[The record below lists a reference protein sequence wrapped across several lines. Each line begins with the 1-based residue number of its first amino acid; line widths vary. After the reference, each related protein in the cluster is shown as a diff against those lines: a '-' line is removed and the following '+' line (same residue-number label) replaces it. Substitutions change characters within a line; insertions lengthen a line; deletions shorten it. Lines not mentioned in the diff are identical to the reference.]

1 MLAENFENEEM
12 NTARVF
18 VPKAAIF
25 ILERNLI
32 GEDFDHVLG
41 NHF

>member
-18 VPKAAIF
+18 VGPKAAIF
-25 ILERNLI
+25 ILERNLKI
-32 GEDFDHVLG
+32 LITC
-41 NHF
+41 